1 MRLEH
6 LLSGAEKSS
15 CSRPFGDPEERGNDS
30 RDPPEGGHGTASA
43 SLLTLQPSSGA
54 AAAECRG
61 NLVIMAPGTREG
73 GLAQLARAPALQAGG
88 QRFESVILHTK
99 ERTLTYW
106 KAVRRGAKPL
116 AQANQ
121 TDTTRNLNQES
132 NRHKR
137 GEPCMGLRA
146 GGFQK
151 AVQKGRHGCDDTA
164 GRPHGCSRTPDT
176 MRIKNGCHA
185 IRHGI
190 AKVIEKGDKG
200 T

>member
-1 MRLEH
+1 MDK
-6 LLSGAEKSS
+6 GY
-15 CSRPFGDPEERGNDS
+15 DS
-30 RDPPEGGHGTASA
+30 RNPPEGGRGTASA

-54 AAAECRG
+54 AAAERRG

-106 KAVRRGAKPL
+106 KAVRHRHRSDGAGK
-116 AQANQ
+116 
-121 TDTTRNLNQES
+121 S
-132 NRHKR
+132 NRHNEKSKSR
-137 GEPCMGLRA
+137 IESTQARRTRKGLRA

-151 AVQKGRHGCDDTA
+151 AVQEGRHGCDDTA
-164 GRPHGCSRTPDT
+164 GRPHGCSITPDT

-185 IRHGI
+185 FRHGI

>member
-1 MRLEH
+1 MD
-6 LLSGAEKSS
+6 K
-15 CSRPFGDPEERGNDS
+15 GNDS
-30 RDPPEGGHGTASA
+30 RNPPEGGHGTASA

-137 GEPCMGLRA
+137 GEPARDSER
-146 GGFQK
+146 
-151 AVQKGRHGCDDTA
+151 VDSR
-164 GRPHGCSRTPDT
+164 RPSRKEGMAAMTPPEDRT
-176 MRIKNGCHA
+176 DVRNA
-185 IRHGI
+185 
-190 AKVIEKGDKG
+190 
-200 T
+200 